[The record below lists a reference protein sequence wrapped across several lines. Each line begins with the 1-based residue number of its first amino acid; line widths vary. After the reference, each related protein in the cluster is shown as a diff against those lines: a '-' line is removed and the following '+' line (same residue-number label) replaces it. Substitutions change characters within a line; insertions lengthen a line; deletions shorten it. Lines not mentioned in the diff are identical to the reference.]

1 MDDAA
6 IAARLD
12 YSAPY
17 MDELNLQV
25 TDVHR
30 GVHYWALRS
39 ASSGKIL
46 CVKIIIHPLC
56 D

>member
-1 MDDAA
+1 MDFKSVDDAA

-17 MDELNLQV
+17 PDELNLQV

-30 GVHYWALRS
+30 GVHY
-39 ASSGKIL
+39 
-46 CVKIIIHPLC
+46 
-56 D
+56 